1 MSKGLTCTVAAF
13 RQEVQSMCW
22 ARTAVDQSSWS
33 TLCCTADKLCIREQ
47 LRFSVLLYMEYE
59 DVRCTAIWL
68 FQWLAL
74 GLSIP
79 GLLFGWAVIAWS
91 CFLFLVGALVLSGI
105 SQVFSLC
112 SHCAIKQS
120 K

>member
-1 MSKGLTCTVAAF
+1 
-13 RQEVQSMCW
+13 
-22 ARTAVDQSSWS
+22 
-33 TLCCTADKLCIREQ
+33 
-47 LRFSVLLYMEYE
+47 MEYE
-59 DVRCTAIWL
+59 DVRYIAIWL

-79 GLLFGWAVIAWS
+79 GLLFGWVVIAWS
-91 CFLFLVGALVLSGI
+91 CFLFLVGALVLGGI

>member
-1 MSKGLTCTVAAF
+1 MLGKDCSGQT
-13 RQEVQSMCW
+13 E
-22 ARTAVDQSSWS
+22 
-33 TLCCTADKLCIREQ
+33 
-47 LRFSVLLYMEYE
+47 SVNFFDAPQTTYISVNSHISILLYMENE
-59 DVRCTAIWL
+59 DVRCIAIWL

-91 CFLFLVGALVLSGI
+91 CFLFLVGALVLGGI
-105 SQVFSLC
+105 SQLFSLC